1 MSKSSDPEFEN
12 NDDQKEKIVEVD
24 QKEKIVEVDQKEKI
38 VEVQEKDI
46 EPLPEEKS
54 LVISEDVFPD
64 SLIIVPL
71 YDRPLFPKMLLPVII
86 SDEKLENILE
96 EELKG
101 PLRYVGLVYCS
112 ENEGPEQS
120 GEDVNIPDNLAKI
133 GTVARIVQASKH
145 GNDPMH
151 IIVQVME
158 RFEILEI
165 FADDPI
171 FRAKVKYLQ
180 VTESQKSEFEL
191 KAFSVSIINFIK
203 ELVQL
208 NPLFKEELGLLMGR
222 INLKDPATLADFAA
236 SMTTASGKELQDILE
251 TMSIK
256 ERIEKALNL
265 LRHELEVAKLQVKIS
280 QRVEDR
286 MSQQQREFFLREQ
299 LKEIKKELGITKEG
313 PESEVEKFEARIK
326 KLKLSEEAKERI
338 DEELEKM
345 RLIEPASPEYH
356 VTRTYLDWLT
366 ILPWGIYSK
375 DYYNIQRAARILNR
389 DHYGLKDVK
398 DRILELISVGII
410 NGDLAGSI
418 VLLVGPPG
426 TGKTSVGQSI
436 ARALGRKFY
445 RFSLGGMRDEAEIK
459 GHRRTYIGALPGKF
473 VNAIKTCKTANPV
486 IMLDEIDKIG
496 ASFQGDPASALL
508 EVLDPEQNKD
518 FLDHY
523 LDVRFDLSKVLFICT
538 ANQTDTIPPAL
549 LDRMEVIRLSGYILE
564 EKLEIA
570 RKHLLPK
577 QLKIHGLNKSQF
589 SLPKVVLREII
600 DGYAR
605 EAGVRSLENNLKKL
619 MRKSA
624 RKIVEEEIEL
634 VKISKDELPEM
645 LGRKTFA
652 EETRYKKPKVGVITG
667 LAYTSVGGATLFIE
681 SSFVEAKNPGFKQ
694 TGQLGD
700 VMIESTEIAYTFI
713 RSKGITDEKIKT
725 FFKENFVHMHV
736 PAGATPK
743 DGPSA
748 GITMACALYSLVTQE
763 PIITNIAMTGELTL
777 TGLVMPIGGV
787 KEKTIAARRAGI
799 TQLIFPA
806 ENQKDFEEL
815 DEIISAGIKTHFV
828 KSFDDVLPIC
838 FPNLKG
844 TKRKTPSKS

>member
-1 MSKSSDPEFEN
+1 MIQSPDSEFEN
-12 NDDQKEKIVEVD
+12 ENDSQEEV
-24 QKEKIVEVDQKEKI
+24 I
-38 VEVQEKDI
+38 EVQENIIDA
-46 EPLPEEKS
+46 LPEDKS
-54 LVISEDVFPD
+54 LVVSEDVFPD
-64 SLIIVPL
+64 SLLIVPL

-86 SDEKLENILE
+86 SEEKLEKVLLK
-96 EELKG
+96 ELKG
-101 PLRYVGLVYCS
+101 PLRYVGLVYS
-112 ENEGPEQS
+112 YEPEDDSHTNEHGITEKLS
-120 GEDVNIPDNLAKI
+120 KVGAVGK
-133 GTVARIVQASKH
+133 IVQAAKH

-158 RFEILEI
+158 RFEIIDITSE
-165 FADDPI
+165 DPI
-171 FRAKVKYLQ
+171 IRAKVEYI
-180 VTESQKSEFEL
+180 TETGEEKSEDEL
-191 KAFSVSIINFIK
+191 KAFSVSIINLIK

-236 SMTTASGKELQDILE
+236 SMTTASGKELQEILE
-251 TMSIK
+251 TKNIK
-256 ERIEKALNL
+256 KRIEKALYL

-313 PESEVEKFEARIK
+313 SESETDKYEARIK
-326 KLKLSEEAKERI
+326 KLKLSEEAEERI
-338 DEELEKM
+338 DEELEKL
-345 RLIEPASPEYH
+345 RLIEPASPEYN

-375 DYYNIQRAARILNR
+375 DFFNIQRAARILNR

-410 NGDLAGSI
+410 KGDLAGSI

-436 ARALGRKFY
+436 ARALGRKYF

-473 VNAIKTCKTANPV
+473 INAIKTCKTANPV

-496 ASFQGDPASALL
+496 ASFHGDPASALL

-577 QLKIHGLNKSQF
+577 QLKIHGLKKTQF
-589 SLPKVVLREII
+589 SLPKPVLREII

-619 MRKSA
+619 LRKTA
-624 RKIVEEEIEL
+624 RKFVEEEIDQ
-634 VKISKDELPEM
+634 VKISKDDLPDM

-652 EETRYKKPKVGVITG
+652 EESRYKKPKIGVITG

-681 SSFVEAKNPGFKQ
+681 ASSVEAKNPGFKQ

-700 VMIESTEIAYTFI
+700 VMVESTEIAYTFI
-713 RSKGITDEKIKT
+713 RSLGSNDERIKN
-725 FFKENFVHMHV
+725 FFAQNFVHLHV

-748 GITMACALYSLVTQE
+748 GITMACALQSLVAQE
-763 PIITNIAMTGELTL
+763 AVIPNLAMTGELTL

-787 KEKTIAARRAGI
+787 KEKTIAAKRAGI

-806 ENQKDFEEL
+806 ENKKDFDDL
-815 DEIISAGIKTHFV
+815 DESIIGKITPYFV
-828 KSFDDVLPIC
+828 KTFAEVLPIC

-844 TKRKTPSKS
+844 TKKIKISKT

>member
-1 MSKSSDPEFEN
+1 MSQPTDQDFEKDEEN
-12 NDDQKEKIVEVD
+12 REDIIEVTEKIGEAIPGD
-24 QKEKIVEVDQKEKI
+24 
-38 VEVQEKDI
+38 
-46 EPLPEEKS
+46 KS
-54 LVISEDVFPD
+54 LVVSEDVFPE

-86 SDEKLENILE
+86 SDEKLEKVLL
-96 EELKG
+96 EELKES
-101 PLRYVGLVYCS
+101 LRYVGLVYS
-112 ENEGPEQS
+112 FEQDKNS
-120 GEDVNIPDNLAKI
+120 PTEVATSPKNLAQI
-133 GTVARIVQASKH
+133 GAVGRIVQASKH

-158 RFEILEI
+158 RFEIKEI
-165 FADDPI
+165 DADDPVLK
-171 FRAKVKYLQ
+171 AKVEYLQ
-180 VTESQKSEFEL
+180 DTGGQKTEYEL
-191 KAFSVSIINFIK
+191 KAFSVSIINLIK

-236 SMTTASGKELQDILE
+236 SMTTASGKELQEILE
-251 TMSIK
+251 TRNIK
-256 ERIEKALNL
+256 TRIEKALNL
-265 LRHELEVAKLQVKIS
+265 LRHELEVAKLQFKIS

-313 PESEVEKFEARIK
+313 SESETEKYEARIK
-326 KLKLSEEAKERI
+326 KLNLTEEAKERI
-338 DEELEKM
+338 NEEMEKL
-345 RLIEPASPEYH
+345 RLIEPASPEYN

-375 DYYNIQRAARILNR
+375 DYFNIQRAIRILNR
-389 DHYGLKDVK
+389 DHYGLNDVK

-436 ARALGRKFY
+436 AKALGRKFY

-473 VNAIKTCKTANPV
+473 INAIKTSKTANPV

-508 EVLDPEQNKD
+508 EVLDPEQNKE

-538 ANQTDTIPPAL
+538 ANQTETIPPAL
-549 LDRMEVIRLSGYILE
+549 LDRMEVIRLSGYITE

-577 QLKIHGLNKSQF
+577 QLKTHGLKKSQF

-605 EAGVRSLENNLKKL
+605 EAGVRGLENNLKKL
-619 MRKSA
+619 LRKSA
-624 RKIVEEEIEL
+624 RKIVEEESDC
-634 VKISKDELPEM
+634 VKISKHDLPEM

-652 EETRYKKPKVGVITG
+652 EETRYKKPKIGVITG

-681 SSFVEAKNPGFKQ
+681 ASCVEAKNPGFKQ

-700 VMIESTEIAYTFI
+700 VMVESTEIAYTYI
-713 RSKGITDEKIKT
+713 RSIGSKDKKIQK
-725 FFKENFVHMHV
+725 FFTENFVHLHV

-763 PIITNIAMTGELTL
+763 PVIANLAMTGELTL
-777 TGLVMPIGGV
+777 TGLVMPVGGI

-799 TQLIFPA
+799 TQLIFPS
-806 ENQKDFEEL
+806 ENQKDFDDL
-815 DEIISAGIKTHFV
+815 DESIKGGIKPYFV
-828 KSFDDVLPIC
+828 KNFSEVLPVS
-838 FPNLKG
+838 FPDLSI
-844 TKRKTPSKS
+844 RKKKIPSK

>member
-1 MSKSSDPEFEN
+1 MIQSPDSEFEN
-12 NDDQKEKIVEVD
+12 ENDSQEEV
-24 QKEKIVEVDQKEKI
+24 I
-38 VEVQEKDI
+38 EVQENIIDA
-46 EPLPEEKS
+46 LPEDKS
-54 LVISEDVFPD
+54 LVVSEDVFPD
-64 SLIIVPL
+64 SLLIVPL

-86 SDEKLENILE
+86 SEEKLEKVLLK
-96 EELKG
+96 ELKG
-101 PLRYVGLVYCS
+101 PLRYVGLVYS
-112 ENEGPEQS
+112 YEPEDDSQTNEPGTTENLSKVGAV
-120 GEDVNIPDNLAKI
+120 GK
-133 GTVARIVQASKH
+133 IVQAAKH

-158 RFEILEI
+158 RFEIIDITSE
-165 FADDPI
+165 DPI
-171 FRAKVKYLQ
+171 IRAKVEYI
-180 VTESQKSEFEL
+180 TETGEEKSEDEL
-191 KAFSVSIINFIK
+191 KAFSVSIINLIK

-236 SMTTASGKELQDILE
+236 SMTTASGKELQEILE
-251 TMSIK
+251 TKNIK
-256 ERIEKALNL
+256 IRIEKALYL

-313 PESEVEKFEARIK
+313 SESETDKYEARIK
-326 KLKLSEEAKERI
+326 KLKLSEEAEERI
-338 DEELEKM
+338 DEELEKL
-345 RLIEPASPEYH
+345 RLIEPASPEYN

-375 DYYNIQRAARILNR
+375 DFFNIQRAARILNR

-436 ARALGRKFY
+436 ARALGRKYF

-473 VNAIKTCKTANPV
+473 INAIKTCKTANPV

-496 ASFQGDPASALL
+496 ASFHGDPASALL

-577 QLKIHGLNKSQF
+577 QLKMHGLKKPQF
-589 SLPKVVLREII
+589 SLPKPVLREII

-619 MRKSA
+619 LRKTA
-624 RKIVEEEIEL
+624 RKFVEEEIEQ
-634 VKISKDELPEM
+634 VKISKDDLPDM

-652 EETRYKKPKVGVITG
+652 EESRYKKPKIGVITG

-681 SSFVEAKNPGFKQ
+681 ASSVEAKNPGFKQ

-700 VMIESTEIAYTFI
+700 VMVESTEIAYTFI
-713 RSKGITDEKIKT
+713 RSLGSNDEKIKN
-725 FFKENFVHMHV
+725 FFAQNFVHLHV

-748 GITMACALYSLVTQE
+748 GITMACALQSLVAQE
-763 PIITNIAMTGELTL
+763 AVIPNLAMTGELTL

-787 KEKTIAARRAGI
+787 KEKTIAAKRAGI

-806 ENQKDFEEL
+806 ENKKDFDDL
-815 DEIISAGIKTHFV
+815 DESIIGKITPYFV
-828 KSFDDVLPIC
+828 KTFAEVLPIC

-844 TKRKTPSKS
+844 TKKIKISKT

>member
-1 MSKSSDPEFEN
+1 MSQPTDQDFEKDEEN
-12 NDDQKEKIVEVD
+12 REDIIEVTEKIGEA
-24 QKEKIVEVDQKEKI
+24 I
-38 VEVQEKDI
+38 
-46 EPLPEEKS
+46 PEDKS
-54 LVISEDVFPD
+54 LVVSEDVFPE

-86 SDEKLENILE
+86 SDEKLEKVLL
-96 EELKG
+96 EELKES
-101 PLRYVGLVYCS
+101 LRYVGLVYS
-112 ENEGPEQS
+112 FEQEKNS
-120 GEDVNIPDNLAKI
+120 PAETVTSPKNLAQI
-133 GTVARIVQASKH
+133 GAVGRIVQASKH

-158 RFEILEI
+158 RFEINEI
-165 FADDPI
+165 DADDTVLKA
-171 FRAKVKYLQ
+171 RVEYLQ
-180 VTESQKSEFEL
+180 DTGGQKTEYEL
-191 KAFSVSIINFIK
+191 KAFSVSIINLIK

-236 SMTTASGKELQDILE
+236 SMTTASGKELQEILE
-251 TMSIK
+251 TRNIK
-256 ERIEKALNL
+256 TRIEKALNL
-265 LRHELEVAKLQVKIS
+265 LRHELEVAKLQFKIS

-313 PESEVEKFEARIK
+313 SESETEKYEARIK
-326 KLKLSEEAKERI
+326 KLNLTEEAKERI
-338 DEELEKM
+338 NEEMEKL
-345 RLIEPASPEYH
+345 RLIEPASPEYN

-375 DYYNIQRAARILNR
+375 DYFNIQRAARILNR
-389 DHYGLKDVK
+389 DHYGLNDVK

-436 ARALGRKFY
+436 AKALGRKFY

-473 VNAIKTCKTANPV
+473 INAIKTSKTANPV

-538 ANQTDTIPPAL
+538 ANQTETIPPAL
-549 LDRMEVIRLSGYILE
+549 LDRMEVIRLSGYIIE

-577 QLKIHGLNKSQF
+577 QLKTHGLKKSQF

-605 EAGVRSLENNLKKL
+605 EAGVRGLENNLKKL
-619 MRKSA
+619 LRKSA
-624 RKIVEEEIEL
+624 RKIVEEESDC
-634 VKISKDELPEM
+634 VKISKHDLPEM

-652 EETRYKKPKVGVITG
+652 EETRYKKPKIGVITG

-681 SSFVEAKNPGFKQ
+681 ASCVEAKNPGFKQ

-700 VMIESTEIAYTFI
+700 VMVESTEIAYTYI
-713 RSKGITDEKIKT
+713 RSIGSKDKKIQK
-725 FFKENFVHMHV
+725 FFTENFVHLHV

-763 PIITNIAMTGELTL
+763 PVIANLAMTGELTL
-777 TGLVMPIGGV
+777 TGLVMPVGGI

-806 ENQKDFEEL
+806 ENQKDFDDL
-815 DEIISAGIKTHFV
+815 DESIKGGIKPYFV
-828 KSFDDVLPIC
+828 KNFSDVLPVG
-838 FPNLKG
+838 FPDLSV
-844 TKRKTPSKS
+844 RKKKILSK

>member
-1 MSKSSDPEFEN
+1 MIQSPDSEFEN
-12 NDDQKEKIVEVD
+12 ENDSQEEV
-24 QKEKIVEVDQKEKI
+24 I
-38 VEVQEKDI
+38 EVQENII
-46 EPLPEEKS
+46 EALPEDKS
-54 LVISEDVFPD
+54 LVVSEDVFPD
-64 SLIIVPL
+64 SLLIVPL

-86 SDEKLENILE
+86 SEEKLEKVLLK
-96 EELKG
+96 ELKG
-101 PLRYVGLVYCS
+101 PLRYVGLVYS
-112 ENEGPEQS
+112 YEPEDDSQTNEPGTTENLSKVGAV
-120 GEDVNIPDNLAKI
+120 GK
-133 GTVARIVQASKH
+133 IVQASKH

-158 RFEILEI
+158 RFEIIDITSE
-165 FADDPI
+165 DPI
-171 FRAKVKYLQ
+171 IRAKVEYI
-180 VTESQKSEFEL
+180 TETGEEKSEDEL
-191 KAFSVSIINFIK
+191 KAFSVSIINLIK

-236 SMTTASGKELQDILE
+236 SMTTASGKELQEILE
-251 TMSIK
+251 TKNIK
-256 ERIEKALNL
+256 IRIEKALYL

-313 PESEVEKFEARIK
+313 SESETDKYEARIK
-326 KLKLSEEAKERI
+326 KLKLSEEAEERI
-338 DEELEKM
+338 DEELEKL
-345 RLIEPASPEYH
+345 RLIEPASPEYN

-375 DYYNIQRAARILNR
+375 DFFNIQRAARILNR

-410 NGDLAGSI
+410 KGDLAGSI

-436 ARALGRKFY
+436 ARALGRKYF

-473 VNAIKTCKTANPV
+473 INAIKTCKTANPV

-496 ASFQGDPASALL
+496 ASFHGDPASALL

-538 ANQTDTIPPAL
+538 ANQTDSIPPAL

-577 QLKIHGLNKSQF
+577 QLKIHGLKKTQF
-589 SLPKVVLREII
+589 SLPKPVLREII

-619 MRKSA
+619 LRKTA
-624 RKIVEEEIEL
+624 RKFVEEEIDQ
-634 VKISKDELPEM
+634 VKISKDDLPDM

-652 EETRYKKPKVGVITG
+652 EESRYKKPKIGVITG

-681 SSFVEAKNPGFKQ
+681 ASNVEAKNPGFKQ

-700 VMIESTEIAYTFI
+700 VMVESTEIAYTFI
-713 RSKGITDEKIKT
+713 RSLGSNDERIKN
-725 FFKENFVHMHV
+725 FFAQNFVHLHV

-748 GITMACALYSLVTQE
+748 GITMACALQSLVAQE
-763 PIITNIAMTGELTL
+763 AVIPNLAMTGELTL

-787 KEKTIAARRAGI
+787 KEKTIAAKRAGI

-806 ENQKDFEEL
+806 ENKKDFDDL
-815 DEIISAGIKTHFV
+815 DESIIGKITPYFV
-828 KSFDDVLPIC
+828 KTFAEVLPIC

-844 TKRKTPSKS
+844 TKKIKISKT

>member
-1 MSKSSDPEFEN
+1 MSQPTDQDFEK
-12 NDDQKEKIVEVD
+12 DEEDREDIVEVT
-24 QKEKIVEVDQKEKI
+24 EKIGEAI
-38 VEVQEKDI
+38 
-46 EPLPEEKS
+46 PEDKS
-54 LVISEDVFPD
+54 LVVSEDVFPE

-86 SDEKLENILE
+86 SDEKLEKVLL
-96 EELKG
+96 EELKES
-101 PLRYVGLVYCS
+101 LRYVGLVYSFEQDKNSPS
-112 ENEGPEQS
+112 EGSPS
-120 GEDVNIPDNLAKI
+120 PKNLAQI
-133 GTVARIVQASKH
+133 GAVGRIVQASKH

-158 RFEILEI
+158 RFEIKEI
-165 FADDPI
+165 DADDPVLK
-171 FRAKVKYLQ
+171 AKVEYLQ
-180 VTESQKSEFEL
+180 DTGGQKTEYEL
-191 KAFSVSIINFIK
+191 KAFSVSIINLIK

-236 SMTTASGKELQDILE
+236 SMTTASGKELQEILE
-251 TMSIK
+251 TRNIK
-256 ERIEKALNL
+256 TRIEKALNL
-265 LRHELEVAKLQVKIS
+265 LRHELEVAKLQFKIS

-313 PESEVEKFEARIK
+313 SESETEKYEARIK
-326 KLKLSEEAKERI
+326 KLNLTEEAKERI
-338 DEELEKM
+338 NEEMEKL
-345 RLIEPASPEYH
+345 RLIEPASPEYN

-375 DYYNIQRAARILNR
+375 DYFNIQRAARILNR
-389 DHYGLKDVK
+389 DHYGLNDVK

-436 ARALGRKFY
+436 AKALGRKFY

-473 VNAIKTCKTANPV
+473 INAIKTSKTANPV

-538 ANQTDTIPPAL
+538 ANQTETIPPAL
-549 LDRMEVIRLSGYILE
+549 LDRMEVIRLSGYIIE

-577 QLKIHGLNKSQF
+577 QLKTHGLKKSQF

-605 EAGVRSLENNLKKL
+605 EAGVRGLENNLKKL
-619 MRKSA
+619 LRKSA
-624 RKIVEEEIEL
+624 RKIVEEESDC
-634 VKISKDELPEM
+634 VKISKHDLPEM

-652 EETRYKKPKVGVITG
+652 EETRYKKPKIGVITG

-681 SSFVEAKNPGFKQ
+681 ASCVEAKNPGFKQ

-700 VMIESTEIAYTFI
+700 VMVESTEIAYTYI
-713 RSKGITDEKIKT
+713 RSIGSKDKKIQK
-725 FFKENFVHMHV
+725 FFTENFVHLHV

-763 PIITNIAMTGELTL
+763 PVIANLAMTGELTL
-777 TGLVMPIGGV
+777 TGLVMPVGGI

-806 ENQKDFEEL
+806 ENQKDFDDL
-815 DEIISAGIKTHFV
+815 DESIKGGIKPYFV
-828 KSFDDVLPIC
+828 KNFSEVLPVG
-838 FPNLKG
+838 FPDLSA
-844 TKRKTPSKS
+844 RKKKIPSK

>member
-1 MSKSSDPEFEN
+1 MIQSPDSEFEN
-12 NDDQKEKIVEVD
+12 ENDSQEEEI
-24 QKEKIVEVDQKEKI
+24 
-38 VEVQEKDI
+38 EVQENII
-46 EPLPEEKS
+46 EALPEDKA
-54 LVISEDVFPD
+54 LVVSEDVFPD
-64 SLIIVPL
+64 SLLIVPL

-86 SDEKLENILE
+86 SEEKLGKVLLK
-96 EELKG
+96 ELKG
-101 PLRYVGLVYCS
+101 PLRYVGLVYS
-112 ENEGPEQS
+112 YEPEDDSQTNEPGTTENLSKVGAV
-120 GEDVNIPDNLAKI
+120 GK
-133 GTVARIVQASKH
+133 IVQASKH

-158 RFEILEI
+158 RFEIIDITSE
-165 FADDPI
+165 DPI
-171 FRAKVKYLQ
+171 IRAKVEYI
-180 VTESQKSEFEL
+180 TETGEEKSEDEL
-191 KAFSVSIINFIK
+191 KAFSVSIINLIK

-236 SMTTASGKELQDILE
+236 SMTTASGKELQEILE
-251 TMSIK
+251 TKNIK
-256 ERIEKALNL
+256 IRIEKALYL

-313 PESEVEKFEARIK
+313 SESETDKYEARIK
-326 KLKLSEEAKERI
+326 KLKLSEEAEERI
-338 DEELEKM
+338 DEELEKL
-345 RLIEPASPEYH
+345 RLIEPASPEYN

-375 DYYNIQRAARILNR
+375 DFFNIQRAARILNR

-436 ARALGRKFY
+436 ARALGRKYF

-473 VNAIKTCKTANPV
+473 INAIKTCKTANPV

-496 ASFQGDPASALL
+496 ASFHGDPASALL

-538 ANQTDTIPPAL
+538 ANQTDSIPPAL

-577 QLKIHGLNKSQF
+577 QLKIHGLKKTQF
-589 SLPKVVLREII
+589 SLPKPVLREII

-619 MRKSA
+619 LRKTA
-624 RKIVEEEIEL
+624 RKFVEEEIDQ
-634 VKISKDELPEM
+634 VKISKDDLPDM
-645 LGRKTFA
+645 LGRKAFA
-652 EETRYKKPKVGVITG
+652 EESRYKKPKIGVITG

-681 SSFVEAKNPGFKQ
+681 ASNVEAKNPGFKQ

-700 VMIESTEIAYTFI
+700 VMVESTEIAYTFI
-713 RSKGITDEKIKT
+713 RSLGSNDERIKN
-725 FFKENFVHMHV
+725 FFAQNFVHLHV

-748 GITMACALYSLVTQE
+748 GITMACALQSLVAQE
-763 PIITNIAMTGELTL
+763 AVIPNLAMTGELTL

-787 KEKTIAARRAGI
+787 KEKTIAAKRAGI

-806 ENQKDFEEL
+806 ENKKDFDDL
-815 DEIISAGIKTHFV
+815 DESIIGKITPYFV
-828 KSFDDVLPIC
+828 KTFAEVLPIC

-844 TKRKTPSKS
+844 TKKIKISKT

>member
-1 MSKSSDPEFEN
+1 MIQSPDSEFEN
-12 NDDQKEKIVEVD
+12 ENDS
-24 QKEKIVEVDQKEKI
+24 
-38 VEVQEKDI
+38 QEEEI
-46 EPLPEEKS
+46 EIQGNIIEALPEDKA
-54 LVISEDVFPD
+54 LVVSEDVFPD
-64 SLIIVPL
+64 SLLIVPL

-86 SDEKLENILE
+86 SEEKLGKVLLK
-96 EELKG
+96 ELKG
-101 PLRYVGLVYCS
+101 PLRYVGLVYS
-112 ENEGPEQS
+112 YEPEDDSQTNEPGTT
-120 GEDVNIPDNLAKI
+120 DNLSKVGAVGK
-133 GTVARIVQASKH
+133 IVQAAKH

-158 RFEILEI
+158 RFEIIDITSE
-165 FADDPI
+165 DPI
-171 FRAKVKYLQ
+171 IRAKVEYI
-180 VTESQKSEFEL
+180 TETGEEKSEDEL
-191 KAFSVSIINFIK
+191 KAFSVSIINLIK

-236 SMTTASGKELQDILE
+236 SMTTASGKELQEILE
-251 TMSIK
+251 TKNIK
-256 ERIEKALNL
+256 IRIEKALYL

-313 PESEVEKFEARIK
+313 SESETDKYEARIK
-326 KLKLSEEAKERI
+326 KLKLSEEAEERI
-338 DEELEKM
+338 DEELEKL
-345 RLIEPASPEYH
+345 RLIEPASPEYN

-375 DYYNIQRAARILNR
+375 DFFNIQRAARILNR

-410 NGDLAGSI
+410 KGDLAGSI

-436 ARALGRKFY
+436 ARALGRKYF

-473 VNAIKTCKTANPV
+473 INAIKTCKTANPV

-496 ASFQGDPASALL
+496 ASFHGDPASALL

-538 ANQTDTIPPAL
+538 ANQTDSIPPAL

-577 QLKIHGLNKSQF
+577 QLKIHGLKKNQF
-589 SLPKVVLREII
+589 SLPKPVLRKII

-619 MRKSA
+619 LRQTA
-624 RKIVEEEIEL
+624 RKFVEEEIDQ
-634 VKISKDELPEM
+634 VKISKDDLPDM
-645 LGRKTFA
+645 LGRKAFA
-652 EETRYKKPKVGVITG
+652 EESRYKTPKIGVITG

-681 SSFVEAKNPGFKQ
+681 ASNVEAKNPGFKQ

-700 VMIESTEIAYTFI
+700 VMVESTEIAYTFI
-713 RSKGITDEKIKT
+713 RSLGSNDEKIKN
-725 FFKENFVHMHV
+725 FFAQNFVHLHV

-748 GITMACALYSLVTQE
+748 GITMACALQSLVAQE
-763 PIITNIAMTGELTL
+763 AVIPNLAMTGELTL

-787 KEKTIAARRAGI
+787 KEKTIAAKRAGI

-806 ENQKDFEEL
+806 ENKKDFDDL
-815 DEIISAGIKTHFV
+815 DESIIGKITPYFV
-828 KSFDDVLPIC
+828 KTFAEVLPIC

-844 TKRKTPSKS
+844 TKKIKISKT

>member
-1 MSKSSDPEFEN
+1 MIQSPDSEFEN
-12 NDDQKEKIVEVD
+12 ENDSQEEV
-24 QKEKIVEVDQKEKI
+24 I
-38 VEVQEKDI
+38 EVQENIIDA
-46 EPLPEEKS
+46 LPEDKS
-54 LVISEDVFPD
+54 LVVSEDVFPD
-64 SLIIVPL
+64 SLLIVPL

-86 SDEKLENILE
+86 SEEKLGKVLLK
-96 EELKG
+96 ELKG
-101 PLRYVGLVYCS
+101 PLRYVGLVYS
-112 ENEGPEQS
+112 YEPEDDSQTNEPGTT
-120 GEDVNIPDNLAKI
+120 DNLSKVGAVGK
-133 GTVARIVQASKH
+133 IVQAAKH

-158 RFEILEI
+158 RFEIIDITSE
-165 FADDPI
+165 DPI
-171 FRAKVKYLQ
+171 IRAKVEYI
-180 VTESQKSEFEL
+180 TETGEEKSEDEL
-191 KAFSVSIINFIK
+191 KAFSVSIINLIK

-236 SMTTASGKELQDILE
+236 SMTTASGKELQEILE
-251 TMSIK
+251 TKNIK
-256 ERIEKALNL
+256 IRIEKALYL

-313 PESEVEKFEARIK
+313 SESETDKYEARIK
-326 KLKLSEEAKERI
+326 KLKLSEEAEERI
-338 DEELEKM
+338 DEELEKL
-345 RLIEPASPEYH
+345 RLIEPASPEYN

-375 DYYNIQRAARILNR
+375 DFFNIQRAARILNR

-410 NGDLAGSI
+410 KGDLAGSI

-436 ARALGRKFY
+436 ARALGRKYF

-473 VNAIKTCKTANPV
+473 INAIKTCKTANPV
-486 IMLDEIDKIG
+486 IMLDDIDKIG
-496 ASFQGDPASALL
+496 ASFHGDPASALL

-538 ANQTDTIPPAL
+538 ANQTDSIPPAL

-577 QLKIHGLNKSQF
+577 QLKIHGLKKTQF
-589 SLPKVVLREII
+589 SLPKPVLREII

-619 MRKSA
+619 LRKTA
-624 RKIVEEEIEL
+624 RKFVEEEIDQ
-634 VKISKDELPEM
+634 VKISKDDLPDM
-645 LGRKTFA
+645 LGRKAFA
-652 EETRYKKPKVGVITG
+652 EESRYKKPKIGVITG

-681 SSFVEAKNPGFKQ
+681 ASNVEAKNPGFKQ

-700 VMIESTEIAYTFI
+700 VMVESTEIAYTFI
-713 RSKGITDEKIKT
+713 RSLGSNDEKVKN
-725 FFKENFVHMHV
+725 FFAQNFVHLHV

-748 GITMACALYSLVTQE
+748 GITMACALQSLVAQE
-763 PIITNIAMTGELTL
+763 AVIPNLAMTGELTL

-787 KEKTIAARRAGI
+787 KEKTIAAKRAGI

-806 ENQKDFEEL
+806 ENKKDFDDL
-815 DEIISAGIKTHFV
+815 DESIIGKITPYFV
-828 KSFDDVLPIC
+828 KTFAEVLPIC

-844 TKRKTPSKS
+844 TKKIKISKT